1 MLAQVLEAVAPASAL
16 DAVVPLGLAFGE
28 GVGLGLTV
36 GLGLEVALALLL
48 AVPLELALALLLA
61 LAVLVLAEA
70 VALLVAVA
78 VAELACATVLDELAA
93 DGEHDAT
100 AAGLLAPLGAWL
112 ADAPLGDPAP
122 EPLVLVE
129 PVVELCE
136 PASPTEWRIGWRSGG
151 TAASTMPTANTAKP
165 TANAGRSMASR
176 QSRGRCA
183 CGRRSGLA
191 RWAPGVVCPWRTT
204 CQPRT
209 RASYQR
215 TNRSATMLRA
225 VPTAANPNHPALA

>member
-1 MLAQVLEAVAPASAL
+1 LLAQVLEAVAPASAL
-16 DAVVPLGLAFGE
+16 DAAVPLGLAFGE
-28 GVGLGLTV
+28 GVGLGLTL

-48 AVPLELALALLLA
+48 AVPLELALALLVLA
-61 LAVLVLAEA
+61 DAVVLV
-70 VALLVAVA
+70 VAVV
-78 VAELACATVLDELAA
+78 VAELARETAPDELAVDDA
-93 DGEHDAT
+93 HGEGVV
-100 AAGLLAPLGAWL
+100 AAACPPDVAPAAVPTPNGLP
-112 ADAPLGDPAP
+112 P
-122 EPLVLVE
+122 PLVLVE